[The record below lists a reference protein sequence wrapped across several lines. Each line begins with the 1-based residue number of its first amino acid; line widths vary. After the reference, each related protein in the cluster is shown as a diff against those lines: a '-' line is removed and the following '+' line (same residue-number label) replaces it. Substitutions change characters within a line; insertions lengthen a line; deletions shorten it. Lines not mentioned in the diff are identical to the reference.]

1 MVARDDVFSYEMRS
15 TEHQNPQNHRV
26 VFLSKDTKLRFC
38 NLQLEHATEKT
49 ESMACRGNLKQ
60 LEMKLQTVLRSEHQ
74 CVQDYQR
81 EAEALQFLSINTKGY
96 CNLVGMSVE
105 YVCAKKM

>member
-1 MVARDDVFSYEMRS
+1 MFAQLYSFFLQ
-15 TEHQNPQNHRV
+15 TNPV
-26 VFLSKDTKLRFC
+26 VQGLVLSVYFSKDTKLRFC

-60 LEMKLQTVLRSEHQ
+60 LEMKLQTVQRSEHQ

-81 EAEALQFLSINTKGY
+81 EAEALQFLFRINT
-96 CNLVGMSVE
+96 
-105 YVCAKKM
+105 